1 MTEREKMYGGMI
13 FDSHDPELAAE
24 LKRSR
29 RLCDRYNALSVD
41 DEEERLAIL
50 KELFGTEDFGDFRA
64 MERPMYIDNGRDIT
78 IGKNFYSNI
87 YFHFSGGNRVTIGDN
102 VMIGPC
108 CTLATGFHSLVAEE
122 RRMQTDE
129 RGGTH
134 SYEYGGP
141 IHIGND
147 VWIAAHVTI
156 CGGVTI
162 GDGSVIGAGSVVTRD
177 IPDWS
182 FAAGNPCRVIRKI
195 TEADRKYYFKDR
207 ELDEEV
213 DAELRAKLEG
223 IR

>member
-1 MTEREKMYGGMI
+1 MGRFVPLPLVPGAGGDTGI
-13 FDSHDPELAAE
+13 ARQAGAQDAVIPGVRAVGRRDLYPAAQG
-24 LKRSR
+24 RGVAGR

-50 KELFGTEDFGDFRA
+50 KELFGTEDFGDFRV

-78 IGKNFYSNI
+78 IG
-87 YFHFSGGNRVTIGDN
+87 
-102 VMIGPC
+102 
-108 CTLATGFHSLVAEE
+108 
-122 RRMQTDE
+122 
-129 RGGTH
+129 
-134 SYEYGGP
+134 
-141 IHIGND
+141 
-147 VWIAAHVTI
+147 
-156 CGGVTI
+156 
-162 GDGSVIGAGSVVTRD
+162 DGSIIGAGSVVTKD

-195 TEADRKYYFKDR
+195 TEEDRKYYFKDR